1 MSIPKE
7 PRQLMINVMY
17 LVLTALLALNVSAAV
32 FNAFEMVDKS
42 LSKASDSLEDSNSK
56 LPAAIEKGAKKK
68 DEYKVYAERA
78 KTARQYA
85 KEFTD
90 YIQGIREHLIDESG
104 NRDGKVD
111 DGDYLDING
120 MKQLI
125 GKRDY
130 SAVTRIMVEEGKG
143 TELQEK
149 ISEYKKKF
157 LSLIDD
163 KDKDGFASNIPLQID
178 NEAWKHDLMK
188 RKDWADFTFNH
199 MPLTATLPIFSKFQ
213 NDAKASEAAVLNYL
227 LSKVGATDDLV
238 FDKYA
243 VVSSPNK
250 TYIIKGEKFETEL
263 MLSTYTSSAVNT
275 GISIAVN
282 GRNIPLKDGVAKY
295 VATGTTLGK
304 KSYNV
309 VATVKN
315 PTTGEVK
322 KYSKKFEYEVGER
335 SVAIS
340 ATKMNVF
347 YIGVDNPV
355 EVSASG
361 ISSNKMT
368 VAMTGGGGTIK
379 KNADGTYNVR
389 VTKPTKKGE
398 FAYVTV
404 SAPGIETSKKAFRV
418 KRIPTPTVKLGR
430 KLGGGISNGEFKVNR
445 GLIPVLEG
453 FDFDAKCNVV
463 GFRMV
468 WAPKRNDPRV
478 ATNRGGRF
486 GAETMAL
493 VNKAKPGDRYFF
505 EDVKCKCP
513 GDKYAREVNTLS
525 FLIK

>member
-42 LSKASDSLEDSNSK
+42 LKSASVSLEDSNAK
-56 LPAAIEKGAKKK
+56 LPAAIEEGALKK

-78 KTARQYA
+78 PLARQYA

-90 YIQGIREHLIDESG
+90 YVQAIRDELVDESG

-111 DGDYLDING
+111 DGDYLDMNG

-143 TELQEK
+143 NELEEK
-149 ISEYKKKF
+149 ISEYKQKF
-157 LSLIDD
+157 LSLINEDERQ
-163 KDKDGFASNIPLQID
+163 GFAANIPLEID

-188 RKDWADFTFNH
+188 RKNWADFTFNH

-213 NDAKASEAAVLNYL
+213 NDAKSAEAAVLNYL
-227 LSKVGATDDLV
+227 LGKVGTTKEIIM
-238 FDKYA
+238 DKYA
-243 VVSSPNK
+243 VVSSPSK

-263 MLSTYTSSAVNT
+263 MLSTYASDKVNT
-275 GISIAVN
+275 GLSIAVN
-282 GRNIPLKDGVAKY
+282 GRNVPLKDGVAKF
-295 VATGTTLGK
+295 VTTGTTLGK
-304 KSYNV
+304 KVYNV
-309 VATVKN
+309 VATLTN
-315 PTTGEVK
+315 PTTHEVS

-340 ATKMNVF
+340 AIKMNVF
-347 YIGVDNPV
+347 YIGVNNPV

-368 VAMTGGGGTIK
+368 VGMTGGGGTIS
-379 KNADGTYNVR
+379 KNADGTYNVK
-389 VTKPTKKGE
+389 VTRPTKKGE

-430 KLGGGISNGEFKVNR
+430 SLGGGINNGEFKVNR
-445 GLIPVLEG
+445 GLIPFLEG
-453 FDFDAKCNVV
+453 FDFDARCNVV

-468 WAPKRNDPRV
+468 YAPKRNDPRV
-478 ATNRGGRF
+478 AKNRGGKF

-505 EDVKCKCP
+505 EEVKCKCP

>member
-1 MSIPKE
+1 
-7 PRQLMINVMY
+7 
-17 LVLTALLALNVSAAV
+17 
-32 FNAFEMVDKS
+32 
-42 LSKASDSLEDSNSK
+42 
-56 LPAAIEKGAKKK
+56 
-68 DEYKVYAERA
+68 
-78 KTARQYA
+78 
-85 KEFTD
+85 
-90 YIQGIREHLIDESG
+90 
-104 NRDGKVD
+104 
-111 DGDYLDING
+111 
-120 MKQLI
+120 
-125 GKRDY
+125 
-130 SAVTRIMVEEGKG
+130 MVEEDKG
-143 TELQEK
+143 SELEAK
-149 ISEYKKKF
+149 IAEYKEKF
-157 LSLIDD
+157 LSLINDD
-163 KDKDGFASNIPLQID
+163 EREGFATNIPLQID

-188 RKDWADFTFNH
+188 RKNWADFTFNH

-227 LSKVGATDDLV
+227 LGKVGSTYELV
-238 FDKYA
+238 FDEYT
-243 VVSSPNK
+243 VVSSPKK
-250 TYIIKGEKFETEL
+250 TYIIKGEKFETNL
-263 MLSTYTSSAVNT
+263 MLSTYASKSVNT

-309 VATVKN
+309 VATLKN
-315 PTTGEVK
+315 PSTGEVK
-322 KYSKKFEYEVGER
+322 EYKEKFEYEVGER

-347 YIGVDNPV
+347 YIGVPNPV
-355 EVSASG
+355 EISASG

-368 VAMTGGGGTIK
+368 VGMTGGGGTIK
-379 KNADGTYNVR
+379 RNGDGTYTVN

-430 KLGGGISNGEFKVNR
+430 KLGGGISNGEFKINR

-453 FDFDAKCNVV
+453 FDFDARCNVV

-478 ATNRGGRF
+478 ATNRGGKF
-486 GAETMAL
+486 SGETMAL
-493 VNKAKPGDRYFF
+493 INKAKPGDRYFF
-505 EDVKCKCP
+505 EEVKCKCP
-513 GDKYAREVNTLS
+513 GDKYPREVNTLS

>member
-1 MSIPKE
+1 
-7 PRQLMINVMY
+7 
-17 LVLTALLALNVSAAV
+17 
-32 FNAFEMVDKS
+32 
-42 LSKASDSLEDSNSK
+42 
-56 LPAAIEKGAKKK
+56 
-68 DEYKVYAERA
+68 
-78 KTARQYA
+78 
-85 KEFTD
+85 
-90 YIQGIREHLIDESG
+90 
-104 NRDGKVD
+104 
-111 DGDYLDING
+111 
-120 MKQLI
+120 LI

-143 TELQEK
+143 TELQNK
-149 ISEYKKKF
+149 IAEYKEKF

-163 KDKDGFASNIPLQID
+163 KDKDGFAPNIPLQID

-295 VATGTTLGK
+295 VAPATTLGK
-304 KSYNV
+304 KTYNV
-309 VATVKN
+309 VATLKN
-315 PTTGEVK
+315 PTTGEVN

-347 YIGVDNPV
+347 YIGVPNPV

-368 VAMTGGGGTIK
+368 VSMTGGGGTIK
-379 KNADGTYNVR
+379 KNADGTYTVR

>member
-32 FNAFEMVDKS
+32 FNAFEMVDRSLKS
-42 LSKASDSLEDSNSK
+42 ANKGLEESNSK
-56 LPAAIEKGAKKK
+56 LPAAIEKGAKKR
-68 DEYKVYAERA
+68 DEYKVYTERA
-78 KTARQYA
+78 DKARQYT

-90 YIQGIREHLIDESG
+90 YVQGIRDHLIDESG
-104 NRDGKVD
+104 NRNGEVD
-111 DGDYLDING
+111 DGDYLEING
-120 MKQLI
+120 RKQLI

-130 SAVTRIMVEEGKG
+130 SAVTRIMVDEDKG
-143 TELQEK
+143 SELEAK
-149 ISEYKKKF
+149 IAEYKNKY
-157 LSLIDD
+157 LSLFNDD
-163 KDKDGFASNIPLQID
+163 EREKYANNIPLQID
-178 NEAWKHDLMK
+178 DEAWKHDLMK
-188 RKDWADFTFNH
+188 RKNWADFTFNH

-227 LSKVGATDDLV
+227 LGKVGSTDDLV

-243 VVSSPNK
+243 VVSSPKK

-263 MLSTYTSSAVNT
+263 MLSTYASKSVNT

-282 GRNIPLKDGVAKY
+282 GRNIPLKEGVAKY
-295 VATGTTLGK
+295 VAPATSLGK
-304 KSYNV
+304 KTYNV
-309 VATVKN
+309 VATLKN
-315 PTTGEVK
+315 PTTGEVN
-322 KYSKKFEYEVGER
+322 KYTKKFEYEVGER
-335 SVAIS
+335 SIAIS

-347 YIGVDNPV
+347 YIGVPNPV
-355 EVSASG
+355 EISASG
-361 ISSNKMT
+361 ISSNKMN
-368 VAMTGGGGTIK
+368 VGMTGGGGTIK
-379 KNADGTYNVR
+379 RNGDGTYTVNV
-389 VTKPTKKGE
+389 TQPTKKGQ

-430 KLGGGISNGEFKVNR
+430 KLGGGINNGEFKVNR

-453 FDFDAKCNVV
+453 FDFDARCNVV

-468 WAPKRNDPRV
+468 RAPKRDDPRAV
-478 ATNRGGRF
+478 QNRGGKF
-486 GAETMAL
+486 SAETMAL

-505 EDVKCKCP
+505 EEVKCKCP
-513 GDKYAREVNTLS
+513 GDKYAREVNSLS